1 MAFVLWYGGTL
12 MARGEYWPFQ
22 YVIVYIA
29 VLQGSMGAGQ
39 WLSYGPNIAK
49 ASVAANRILDMRK
62 TDQPDGRLISLDF
75 GNIGDDDQGVKVEF
89 QNVWFKYPTRDVPI
103 LKGLDLT
110 KGQFAAVV
118 GPSGSGKTTVI
129 SLLESQGRA
138 DFV

>member
-1 MAFVLWYGGTL
+1 MLLIGIL
-12 MARGEYWPFQ
+12 D
-22 YVIVYIA
+22 
-29 VLQGSMGAGQ
+29 
-39 WLSYGPNIAK
+39 IAK

-110 KGQFAAVV
+110 VRYRQPCK
-118 GPSGSGKTTVI
+118 
-129 SLLESQGRA
+129 ESS
-138 DFV
+138 